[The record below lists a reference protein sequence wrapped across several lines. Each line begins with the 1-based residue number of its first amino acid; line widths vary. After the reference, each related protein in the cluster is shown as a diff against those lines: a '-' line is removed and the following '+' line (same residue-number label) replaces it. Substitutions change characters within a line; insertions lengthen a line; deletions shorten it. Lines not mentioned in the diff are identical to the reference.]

1 MSQGISVDPDTA
13 TNHLVACVC
22 TGMQWHAP
30 PSKTENRITILY
42 NFLNNIFWYL
52 HNVSKTNKK
61 KEKEKKSRQSKTKVQ
76 SCFITRNFEMK
87 FFPPTGLPATV
98 RRKKKK
104 SKNIISVYHWN
115 WKVKKKIQNLLHFWS
130 LSTIKW
136 YYFLIFRILSPIW
149 LRSLRAN
156 HSPLRSTCL
165 QSTNDSSKQNFMLIN
180 TTFLLLTINA
190 KEKFR
195 G

>member
-13 TNHLVACVC
+13 ANHLVACVC

-52 HNVSKTNKK
+52 HNVSQTKR
-61 KEKEKKSRQSKTKVQ
+61 KKSRQRKTKVQ
-76 SCFITRNFEMK
+76 SCFITRNFEMN
-87 FFPPTGLPATV
+87 FFPPQAYLQLWEE
-98 RRKKKK
+98 KKK

-165 QSTNDSSKQNFMLIN
+165 LSTNDSSKQNFMLIN